1 MTRVLVVT
9 VGGSPDPVKHACK
22 DYEAEYV
29 YFITSESTQAVAETV
44 ARQLRIPENCYD
56 IRVVRDPDNL
66 EEVYGLLEAVDEE
79 VQEKFPGAEK
89 AINYTGGTKTM
100 TSGAVIFGTYHL
112 DWKLGFQH
120 GTRHDNVAV
129 KGGDQWKPV
138 DVLSIYVKGQFRIY
152 ADLLSK
158 YHYGTV
164 DWLISRIQRGGDL
177 PEELYDKISKLRNCC
192 RAFEAWDRFDH
203 KKALEFLN
211 LVRGEF
217 MAKWIKLAK
226 HLTGQMRDTDPYLK
240 VVDLIANS
248 ERRFAQGRYDDGI
261 ARLYRALEWLA
272 QIRLRT
278 KYGIDS
284 NDVNLELV
292 PEQLREQFHPRGSQA
307 GKVRIDLVKDYRLLA
322 ALGDELGD
330 WWQANERQL
339 IGNLEVRNHSILA
352 HGEKPITDQEYLNFR
367 DTIVE
372 FIKKGLE
379 ICGSKAEVI
388 QLPTRELLEI

>member
-1 MTRVLVVT
+1 MERILAVT
-9 VGGSPDPVKHACK
+9 VGGSEEPVADAYK
-22 DYEAEYV
+22 DYEPDFV
-29 YFITSESTQAVAETV
+29 YFIVSESTEEIARTV
-44 ARQLRIPENCYD
+44 VRKRRIPENSCE
-56 IRVVRDPDNL
+56 IRVLEDPDNL
-66 EEVYGLLEAVDEE
+66 EKVYELVEQIDEE
-79 VQEKFPGAEK
+79 IRKRFPGAEK
-89 AINYTGGTKTM
+89 AISYTGGTKSM
-100 TSGAVIFGTYHL
+100 TAGAVIFATYHL
-112 DWKLGFQH
+112 DWKLAFQH
-120 GTRHDNVAV
+120 GVRQDVDRV
-129 KGGDQWKPV
+129 KGADQWKQV
-138 DVLSIYVKGQFRIY
+138 DVLNIYVKGQFKVY

-158 YHYGTV
+158 YHYSTV
-164 DWLISRIQRGGDL
+164 DWLISKIQRSGDL
-177 PEELYDKISKLRNCC
+177 NKDLFDKISKLRNCC
-192 RAFEAWDRFDH
+192 KAFDAWDRFNH
-203 KKALEFLN
+203 NEALKYLD
-211 LVRGEF
+211 LVRGES
-217 MAKWIKLAK
+217 MSKWIRLAK
-226 HLTGQMRDTDPYLK
+226 QLTGIISNADPYLK
-240 VVDLIANS
+240 VTDLIANS

>member
-1 MTRVLVVT
+1 M
-9 VGGSPDPVKHACK
+9 S
-22 DYEAEYV
+22 
-29 YFITSESTQAVAETV
+29 
-44 ARQLRIPENCYD
+44 
-56 IRVVRDPDNL
+56 
-66 EEVYGLLEAVDEE
+66 
-79 VQEKFPGAEK
+79 
-89 AINYTGGTKTM
+89 
-100 TSGAVIFGTYHL
+100 
-112 DWKLGFQH
+112 
-120 GTRHDNVAV
+120 
-129 KGGDQWKPV
+129 
-138 DVLSIYVKGQFRIY
+138 
-152 ADLLSK
+152 
-158 YHYGTV
+158 
-164 DWLISRIQRGGDL
+164 
-177 PEELYDKISKLRNCC
+177 
-192 RAFEAWDRFDH
+192 
-203 KKALEFLN
+203 
-211 LVRGEF
+211 
-217 MAKWIKLAK
+217 KWIRLAK
-226 HLTGQMRDTDPYLK
+226 QLTGIISNADPYLK
-240 VVDLIANS
+240 VTDLIANS

-352 HGEKPITDQEYLNFR
+352 HGEKPITDQEYLNFK